1 MREKAFDDRAKAR
14 ESCTLLVNFSVRPS
28 PKRKRKIKMSTRRR
42 IPACSVI
49 TLLSVVAA
57 LAVAGNK
64 SDVTLAAGGSPQ
76 AMSTRLEDVKWEAML
91 PELGSDSPQISI
103 LRVDPKTN
111 ATQLLVRTP
120 KKLHVPFHWHTA
132 NETHTM
138 ILGTAVFEHDGKREE
153 LGPGGFNYIP
163 AKMQHQ
169 AWTSEG
175 SVVFIT
181 VDGAWDV
188 NWVGN
193 PPGKSDVGQAPPA
206 NPK

>member
-1 MREKAFDDRAKAR
+1 
-14 ESCTLLVNFSVRPS
+14 
-28 PKRKRKIKMSTRRR
+28 MSLRRR
-42 IPACSVI
+42 MLAY
-49 TLLSVVAA
+49 SVVSLLA
-57 LAVAGNK
+57 LFAVLSSARSNSGFTPT
-64 SDVTLAAGGSPQ
+64 VGGSTQ
-76 AMSTRLEDVKWEAML
+76 AMSTRFEDAKWQTMV
-91 PELGSDSPQISI
+91 PELGSASPQISI
-103 LRVDPKTN
+103 LRVDPKTQ
-111 ATQLLVRTP
+111 ATQLLIRTP
-120 KKLHVPFHWHTA
+120 SKLHVPFHWHTA

-138 ILGTAVFEHDGKREE
+138 IMGTAVFEHDDKREE

-193 PPGKSDVGQAPPA
+193 PPSKSDIGQAPPA
-206 NPK
+206 NSK

>member
-1 MREKAFDDRAKAR
+1 
-14 ESCTLLVNFSVRPS
+14 L
-28 PKRKRKIKMSTRRR
+28 
-42 IPACSVI
+42 
-49 TLLSVVAA
+49 VAA
-57 LAVAGNK
+57 LGAAGSKSVVTPVAGGA
-64 SDVTLAAGGSPQ
+64 SQ
-76 AMSTRLEDVKWEAML
+76 AMSARFEDAKWQTMV
-91 PELGSDSPQISI
+91 PELGNDSPQISI
-103 LRVDPKTN
+103 LRVDPKTS

-120 KKLHVPFHWHTA
+120 KKLHVPMHWHTA

-163 AKMQHQ
+163 ARMQHQ

-181 VDGAWDV
+181 VDSAWDV

-193 PPGKSDVGQAPPA
+193 PPGKSDIGQGPPA
-206 NPK
+206 NSK

>member
-1 MREKAFDDRAKAR
+1 MNRHAA
-14 ESCTLLVNFSVRPS
+14 
-28 PKRKRKIKMSTRRR
+28 RR
-42 IPACSVI
+42 IEVGGVAS
-49 TLLSVVAA
+49 LLLFAAA
-57 LAVAGNK
+57 LGAAQSHSGG
-64 SDVTLAAGGSPQ
+64 TPAAGGASQ
-76 AMSTRLEDVKWEAML
+76 AMSARYEDLKWQAIV

-103 LRVDPKTN
+103 LRVDPKTS
-111 ATQLLVRTP
+111 ATQLLIRTP
-120 KKLHVPFHWHTA
+120 KKIHVPMHWHSA

-138 ILGTAVFEHDGKREE
+138 IQGTAVFEHEGKREE

-188 NWVGN
+188 NWVSN
-193 PPGKSDVGQAPPA
+193 PPTKADLGQTPPA
-206 NPK
+206 AAK

>member
-1 MREKAFDDRAKAR
+1 MLVAVLSAAR
-14 ESCTLLVNFSVRPS
+14 SNGGVT
-28 PKRKRKIKMSTRRR
+28 
-42 IPACSVI
+42 PA
-49 TLLSVVAA
+49 
-57 LAVAGNK
+57 
-64 SDVTLAAGGSPQ
+64 AAGGSPQ
-76 AMSTRLEDVKWEAML
+76 AMSARFEDAKWQTMV
-91 PELGSDSPQISI
+91 PELGNDSPQISI

-111 ATQLLVRTP
+111 ATQLLIRTP
-120 KKLHVPFHWHTA
+120 KKLHVPMHWHTA

-193 PPGKSDVGQAPPA
+193 PPGKSDIGQAPAA
-206 NPK
+206 NSK